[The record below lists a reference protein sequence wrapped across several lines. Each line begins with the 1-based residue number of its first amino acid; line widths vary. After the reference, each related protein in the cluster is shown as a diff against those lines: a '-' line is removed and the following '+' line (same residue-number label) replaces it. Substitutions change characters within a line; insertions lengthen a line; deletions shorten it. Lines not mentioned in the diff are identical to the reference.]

1 MPPVP
6 RRPRRRVAG
15 PFPFALLVLLLAL
28 TVTPV
33 VAEVGFR
40 PAPVLP
46 RVNLVPP
53 LPPARAAKVDPTLGR
68 LPWLVPEDRVEGL
81 LLDPVLYRPVTVVRA
96 GGREMARVPVIRVA
110 VKLERKVDPH
120 RVLSFLEAAGLRV
133 DPRDGVIETPS
144 LRMVLGTIDLERDPG
159 ALARLA
165 SLRDVVSI
173 REVLPFAF
181 LHSAESQE
189 VLQSG
194 DVDLGRPF
202 WDAGIRGE
210 SQLVAIMDSGLD
222 VDTRPIARSSSDAGA
237 PGPSHRKVR
246 SYRAYG
252 GGHVG
257 TCSGYSHG
265 TNTSQ
270 NALGNRADLGL
281 PDDTDGIAP
290 GARVVFQDIG
300 PDSSISC
307 VIGSISPPADLTR
320 AFSDALDDGAY
331 IHSNSW
337 GGSGDHSYSA
347 RAEQADAFLWDH
359 REFMI
364 FWAAGNRGTQGVDS
378 PANLK
383 NGVAVGGILQDPDQ
397 ATRWSSSGAT
407 QVPNGRSQP
416 TIMAPSADA
425 RGAGGNPAPNDY
437 DTSAYWKNDDGDIT
451 GPPDDSLSQGHNGTS
466 FACPMAA
473 GAAALVRD
481 YFVQGFHP
489 SGTKTPGDEI
499 PNGQVS
505 GALVKAVL
513 IASAD
518 WLPCDACGG
527 SRPNQYQGAGRINL
541 SNVLPI
547 AGDDRTVPD
556 LVVEDRGLSAGVG
569 DGEHRETTVDVIAGE
584 HPLRVVL
591 AWVDRPGS
599 ALVNDLG
606 LVVTSPSGKTYRG
619 NNLDGAW
626 SISTGEGGTTDDH
639 VDPFEMVMI
648 EPGDVENGTWTVRVE
663 GTDVPDPDERYGN
676 TQPFAL
682 VIAGEFGVVAP
693 GEVHGLVQEKVDS
706 ATQRLSWQAI
716 AGDGV
721 GYGVYRGTLATL
733 RGGGWDHLPVSG
745 ACGLTATSLDIA
757 DLEDPAGAYY
767 LVAAKNSAGEGTLGS
782 GSDGTERPRST
793 SPCP

>member
-1 MPPVP
+1 MPPAS
-6 RRPRRRVAG
+6 RRARRQAARPLPVIFIAL
-15 PFPFALLVLLLAL
+15 LLVLTGL
-28 TVTPV
+28 PV
-33 VAEVGFR
+33 VAEVGFHA
-40 PAPVLP
+40 APVLP
-46 RVNLVPP
+46 RVDLVPP
-53 LPPARAAKVDPTLGR
+53 LPPAAAAKVDPALGR
-68 LPWLVPEDRVEGL
+68 LPWLVPDDRAGGL
-81 LLDPVLYRPVTVVRA
+81 LLDPVVYRRVTVVRV
-96 GGREMARVPVIRVA
+96 GGREEARVPVIRVA
-110 VKLERKVDPH
+110 VKLDRRTDPRKVLDA
-120 RVLSFLEAAGLRV
+120 LAAAGLRI
-133 DPRDGVIETPS
+133 DPAGAVVSSPS

-159 ALARLA
+159 SLARLA
-165 SLRDVVSI
+165 LLRDVVSI

-194 DVDLGRPF
+194 DVDLGRPY
-202 WDAGIRGE
+202 WDAGVRGE

-222 VDTRPIARSSSDAGA
+222 VDTRPMAQSSSDAGT

-257 TCSGYSHG
+257 TCAGYSHG

-270 NALGNRADLGL
+270 NALGNRQDLGL

-290 GARVVFQDIG
+290 DARVVFQDIG
-300 PDSSISC
+300 PDNSFSC
-307 VIGSISPPADLTR
+307 LVGSISPPSNLTQ
-320 AFSDALDDGAY
+320 AFSDALNAGAY

-337 GGSGDHSYSA
+337 GGSGDHTYSA

-364 FWAAGNRGTQGVDS
+364 FWAAGNRGTSGVDS

-383 NGVAVGGILQDPDQ
+383 NGVGVGGVLQDPDQ

-407 QVPNGRSQP
+407 QVPGGRSQP
-416 TIMAPSADA
+416 TVMAPSADA
-425 RGAGGNPAPNDY
+425 KGVGGNPAPDDY
-437 DTSAYWKNDDGDIT
+437 DTSAYWKNQDSDIT
-451 GPPDDSLSQGHNGTS
+451 GPPDDTLSQGHNGTS

-481 YFVQGFHP
+481 YFVQGFYP
-489 SGTKTPGDEI
+489 SGAKTPADAI
-499 PNGQVS
+499 PNDRVS

-556 LVVEDRGLSAGVG
+556 LVIEDRGLSAGIA
-569 DGEHRETTVDVIAGE
+569 DGGHWETTVDVIAGE

-606 LVVTSPSGKTYRG
+606 LVVTSPAGKTYRG

-626 SISTGEGGTTDDH
+626 SVSTDAGGTVDDH
-639 VDPFEMVMI
+639 TDPFEMVMI
-648 EPGDVENGTWTVRVE
+648 APADVESGTWTVRIE
-663 GTDVPDPDERYGN
+663 GTNVPDPDERYGN

-682 VIAGEFGVVAP
+682 VIAGELGVVAP
-693 GEVHGLVQEKVDS
+693 GEVHGLVQEKVS
-706 ATQRLSWQAI
+706 STSQRLSWQAVS
-716 AGDGV
+716 GDGV
-721 GYGVYRGTLATL
+721 TYDVYRGTLATL
-733 RGGGWDHLPVSG
+733 RSGGWDHAPVSG
-745 ACGLTATSLDIA
+745 ACGLGATSLDVD
-757 DLEDPAGAYY
+757 DLDDPAGAYY
-767 LVAAKNSAGEGTLGS
+767 LVAARNSAGEGTLGA
-782 GSDGTERPRST
+782 GSDGAERPPST